1 MPILFTTL
9 VILAV
14 SAPVPFP
21 APARPQTQENQP
33 TAAYYF
39 LLGRHLEEQGRIEEA
54 IAAHRQAI
62 ALDPDSAELRAELA
76 GLFARQDRAREAV
89 DMAREALARDRENGE
104 ANHVLGSVLA
114 AAAAQQRPIHPG
126 ENPSTYAAE
135 AVTAL
140 ERARAQNAGDLGLDL
155 TLARLYLAQHQA
167 AKAVPL
173 LRGIVDEQPG
183 YAEGHLLLAQAQ
195 EESGALS
202 DAIRTLE
209 AATGARPSF
218 RASVQ
223 LASLY
228 ERQGRWLDAASA
240 WGRALASNPDN
251 SQVLARRAAAL
262 INGGKAAEA
271 RDLLAPSAAAADADP
286 GLQYMF
292 GQAQRQAGDLKG
304 AEATARALRTAHP
317 GDPRG
322 TYLLTQVYMAAD
334 RFQEVLGVL
343 QPEIERLR
351 AAGAEGRDQLP
362 LMLSSQGLALQEL
375 HRSDEAIA
383 ALKEAVQLAPDDTSF
398 RYQLGAI
405 QDRAGRRDEAERTFR
420 DLLAKDPL
428 DANALNY
435 IGYMLAE
442 HGTRLD
448 EAVDLIQRAL
458 KIEPGNPSFLDSLGW
473 AYVQQGHLDLADQ
486 PLTDAAS
493 RLPNNSVVQDHLG
506 DLRMRQKR
514 PADAIAAWQKALAGD
529 GDSIDRA
536 AIEKKIAAA
545 RAAR

>member
-209 AATGARPSF
+209 AATGDRPSF

>member
-14 SAPVPFP
+14 SAPVPSA
-21 APARPQTQENQP
+21 APLQPQTQEDRP

-39 LLGRHLEEQGRIEEA
+39 LLGRHLEEQGRIDEA

-76 GLFARQDRAREAV
+76 GLFARQDRARESV
-89 DMAREALARDRENGE
+89 DMAREALTRDPENGE
-104 ANHVLGSVLA
+104 ANRVLGSVLA
-114 AAAAQQRPIHPG
+114 AAAAQQRAIRPG
-126 ENPSTYAAE
+126 ENPAAYAAE
-135 AVTAL
+135 AITAL
-140 ERARAQNAGDLGLDL
+140 ERARAKNAGDLGLDL
-155 TLARLYLAQHQA
+155 TLARLYLRQHEA

-209 AATGARPSF
+209 AATGDRASF

-223 LASLY
+223 LAGLY

-251 SQVLARRAAAL
+251 SQILARRAAAL
-262 INGGKAAEA
+262 INGGKAADA
-271 RDLLAPSAAAADADP
+271 RDLLAPQAAAADADP
-286 GLQYMF
+286 GLKYMY

-304 AEATARALRTAHP
+304 AEATAQALRTANP

-334 RFQEVLGVL
+334 RFQDVLGVL

-362 LMLSSQGLALQEL
+362 LMLSSQGLALQQL
-375 HRSDEAIA
+375 HRNDEAIA

-405 QDRAGRRDEAERTFR
+405 LDRAGRREDAERTFR

-473 AYVQQGHLDLADQ
+473 AYVQQGHLDLADR
-486 PLTDAAS
+486 PLTDAAA
-493 RLPNNSVVQDHLG
+493 RLPTNSVVQDHLG
-506 DLRMRQKR
+506 ELRMRQKR

-529 GDSIDRA
+529 GESIDRA

-545 RAAR
+545 RAAK